1 MKRTI
6 EVPHVSNKELE
17 KLLKAFKKG
26 SEDAFDRLY
35 EETKT
40 PVYYTILSIVKDESL
55 AEDLMQD
62 TYIKMINQLD
72 KYKQKGQFLAWLKT
86 IARNTA
92 LNEYNRRKK
101 EVAIDTSEDEMLFGS
116 QNDSQENRYE
126 VEELLKHLREDER
139 EIVVRHVVYGETHKV
154 IAESMDKPLG
164 TVLWA
169 YRNALKK
176 LKKLGGDSYE

>member
-1 MKRTI
+1 MK
-6 EVPHVSNKELE
+6 NKDLE
-17 KLLKAFKKG
+17 KLLNTFKKG
-26 SEDAFDRLY
+26 SEQAFDRLY
-35 EETKT
+35 EETKI

-72 KYKQKGQFLAWLKT
+72 KYQKKGQFLAWLKT

-92 LNEYNRRKK
+92 LNEYNKRKK
-101 EVAIDTSEDEMLFGS
+101 EIAIDISEDEMLLGS
-116 QNDSQENRYE
+116 TTGSQENRYE
-126 VEELLKHLREDER
+126 VQELLNHLREDEK

-154 IAESMDKPLG
+154 IAKTMDKPLG

-176 LKKLGGDSYE
+176 LKKLGGDSYEKK

>member
-1 MKRTI
+1 M
-6 EVPHVSNKELE
+6 SNKDLE

-26 SEDAFDRLY
+26 SEQAFDKLY

-72 KYKQKGQFLAWLKT
+72 KYKRKGQFLAWLKT

-92 LNEYNRRKK
+92 LNEFNRRKK
-101 EVAIDTSEDEMLFGS
+101 EVAVDTSDSEFLFGGREG
-116 QNDSQENRYE
+116 SQENRYE

-139 EIVVRHVVYGETHKV
+139 EIVVRHVVYGDTHKV
-154 IAESMDKPLG
+154 IAKSMNKPLG

-176 LKKLGGDSYE
+176 LKKLGGDSHEEK

>member
-1 MKRTI
+1 MN
-6 EVPHVSNKELE
+6 NKDLE
-17 KLLKAFKKG
+17 KDLKAFKKG
-26 SEDAFDRLY
+26 DESAFDRLY
-35 EETKT
+35 ENTKT
-40 PVYYTILSIVKDESL
+40 PVYYTILTIVKDESL

-92 LNEYNRRKK
+92 LNEFNRRKR
-101 EVAIDTSEDEMLFGS
+101 EVSVDTSEDEMLLGS
-116 QNDSQENRYE
+116 TSSSQENRYE
-126 VEELLKHLREDER
+126 VQELLKHLREDEK

-154 IAESMDKPLG
+154 IAQSLDKPLG

-176 LKKLGGDSYE
+176 LKKLGGDHYENQ